1 MKNNILILGSTGN
14 LGDKL
19 FKYCIKNKI
28 YDLSITA
35 FKNKRK
41 LLKQKDH
48 LKNKNYFCLSSELD
62 NEKFIKFIKIKKFKI
77 IYFLDYGAKSLLYL
91 DILIKNNKN
100 SIFAIANK
108 ELIIAGG
115 NLILTKFKNY
125 KHKLIPL
132 DSEHFSLFRSCPKN
146 NEIEK
151 IFITASGGPFYFK
164 PKIDLSKVAF
174 KNVINHPK
182 WKMGYNNSI
191 DSSNFINKVLEIF
204 EVSIIYNLDISKID
218 FLISKEAYIHSL
230 VCYYDKT
237 VSINCFPNDMIISLV
252 KPLNYYFKLPSLK
265 ITNTTKYLNF
275 VNLKLERYNDK
286 RFKIFKHLNQIKK
299 FDHKKRI
306 KFMILNN
313 IAHKK
318 YINGLLEY
326 DNIID
331 YIMNNINDE
340 ININLNNFKNIVS
353 YINKINLEYNS

>member
-1 MKNNILILGSTGN
+1 MKNNILIIGSTGN

-19 FKYCIKNKI
+19 FKYCIQNKI

-35 FKNKRK
+35 FKNKKK
-41 LLKQKDH
+41 LSIQKNY
-48 LKNKNYFCLSSELD
+48 LKNKNYFCLSNEL
-62 NEKFIKFIKIKKFKI
+62 EIHKFIKFIKIKKFKI

-115 NLILTKFKNY
+115 NLIFNKFKYY

-132 DSEHFSLFRSCPKN
+132 DSEHFSLFRSWPKN

-151 IFITASGGPFYFK
+151 IYITASGGPFYFK
-164 PKIDLSKVAF
+164 RNIDLNKVTF

-204 EVSIIYNLDISKID
+204 ELSIIYNLDISKVD

-230 VCYYDKT
+230 VCYNDKT
-237 VSINCFPNDMIISLV
+237 VCINCFPNDMLISLV
-252 KPLNYYFKLPSLK
+252 KPLNYCYKLPTLK
-265 ITNTTKYLNF
+265 FTNTEYLNF
-275 VNLKLERYNDK
+275 NYLKLENHNDN
-286 RFKIFKHLNQIKK
+286 RFKIFKYLKHIKK

-318 YINGLLEY
+318 YINNLLKY
-326 DNIID
+326 NNIID
-331 YIMNNINDE
+331 FIMNNINDE
-340 ININLNNFKNIVS
+340 FYFNLNNFKNIVS
-353 YINKINLEYNS
+353 YIDKINLEYDN